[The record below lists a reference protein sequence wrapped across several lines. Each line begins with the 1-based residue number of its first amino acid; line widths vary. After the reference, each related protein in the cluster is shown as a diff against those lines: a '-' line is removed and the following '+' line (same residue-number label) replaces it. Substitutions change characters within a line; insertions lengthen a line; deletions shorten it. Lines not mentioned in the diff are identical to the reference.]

1 MYIRTLLQYAVHV
14 AVRPSVEEG
23 RTALL
28 VIIAAVLW
36 PRASTWSIDVD
47 VHIIVGYSWK
57 SICGRRRRWA
67 VEQHTVGGGVGGGAG
82 GGAGSRRIFFRR

>member
-47 VHIIVGYSWK
+47 VHIIVGCSWK
-57 SICGRRRRWA
+57 SICGRRRSRWA
-67 VEQHTVGGGVGGGAG
+67 YAIGGGVGN
-82 GGAGSRRIFFRR
+82 RLFFRR